1 MDIFRRG
8 SAIAKIIGNNVVNF
22 PERFEEKVSMWVFE
36 ELVDGKKL
44 TEIINETHE
53 NVKYLPNHK
62 LPSNVVSSMVIQMKI
77 RIFFFSFY
85 EQVAIPDLLDAA
97 KDADIL
103 VFVVP
108 HQFIT
113 RLCDQLSGNIK
124 STAIGLSLIKV
135 S

>member
-77 RIFFFSFY
+77 RIFFFIFMNR
-85 EQVAIPDLLDAA
+85 LL
-97 KDADIL
+97 
-103 VFVVP
+103 F
-108 HQFIT
+108 
-113 RLCDQLSGNIK
+113 
-124 STAIGLSLIKV
+124 LIF
-135 S
+135 

>member
-1 MDIFRRG
+1 VFYFYLHLKIIVDYTQQVNIFCRG

-62 LPSNVVSSMVIQMKI
+62 LPSNVVSSMVIEMRI
-77 RIFFFSFY
+77 RISLFLCTNR
-85 EQVAIPDLLDAA
+85 LL
-97 KDADIL
+97 
-103 VFVVP
+103 F
-108 HQFIT
+108 
-113 RLCDQLSGNIK
+113 
-124 STAIGLSLIKV
+124 LIF
-135 S
+135 